1 MNTDFFITGT
11 DTDVGKTL
19 VTGAL
24 LQAYAR
30 QGKKVVGMK
39 PVAAGCE
46 AIPGGLRCGDVVQLQ
61 ANSNVA
67 APLNLVNPYSFA
79 PPIAPHIAAVQSG
92 AEIDLD
98 HIVSC
103 FQALREMADVVLV
116 EGAGGLMVPL
126 NARQDIADL
135 AAMLGLPIILVVG
148 IRLGCINHALLTA
161 QAIRQKNLR
170 LAAWVANQIDLGMHS
185 FDENVQALEA
195 RLNVPLLGIVPYLT
209 NIGQDN
215 VSAYFNLDI
224 I

>member
-1 MNTDFFITGT
+1 MSIGFFITGT

-24 LQAYAR
+24 LHAYAR

-46 AIPGGLRCGDVVQLQ
+46 ETLGGLSCDDVVQLQ

-79 PPIAPHIAAVQSG
+79 PPIAPHIAAAQSG
-92 AEIDLD
+92 TEIDIS
-98 HIVSC
+98 HIISC
-103 FQALREMADVVLV
+103 FHALREIADVVLV

-126 NARQDIADL
+126 NAKQDIADL
-135 AAMLGLPIILVVG
+135 AVMLDLPVILVVG
-148 IRLGCINHALLTA
+148 MRLGCINHTLLTA

-170 LAAWVANQIDLGMHS
+170 LGAWVANRIDPNMRS
-185 FDENVQALEA
+185 FDENLHTLET
-195 RLNVPLLGIVPYLT
+195 RLNVPLLGTVPYHK
-209 NIGQDN
+209 NASPSA